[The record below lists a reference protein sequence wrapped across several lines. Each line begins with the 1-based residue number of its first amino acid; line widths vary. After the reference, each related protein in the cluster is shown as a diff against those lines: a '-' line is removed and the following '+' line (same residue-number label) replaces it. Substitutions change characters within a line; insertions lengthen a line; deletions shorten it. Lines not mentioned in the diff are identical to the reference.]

1 MNVHLLIARDSYM
14 VYREHFFS
22 CVIRRE
28 FCNKNE
34 RIHTR
39 VMNLLEPV
47 AEARFWICLHDRART
62 QMLVD
67 LQSEHREKM
76 NTGSLVSLDV
86 PRECSTYS

>member
-47 AEARFWICLHDRART
+47 AEARF
-62 QMLVD
+62 
-67 LQSEHREKM
+67 
-76 NTGSLVSLDV
+76 
-86 PRECSTYS
+86 